1 MATWVVA
8 RTARKRPTLM
18 HMLDPDRA
26 GYTVCGVEVSGW
38 SRAYFDAPIPQIECL
53 RCKGVRR

>member
-18 HMLDPDRA
+18 HLLDPNRP
-26 GYTVCGVEVSGW
+26 GLTVCGVDVSGW
-38 SRAYFDAPIPQIECL
+38 SRAYFEMPIPQIECL
-53 RCKGVRR
+53 NCKGVRR